1 MRTRFFAMLPKSRFA
16 ALRWCFMLALATLL
30 VGCGG
35 GSSTGTLASI
45 AISPSTS
52 FLGINAQETFTATAV
67 DSKGKTL
74 SGITFTW
81 TSNAPDVASID
92 AAGVLT
98 GHTVGTVQITA
109 SASGVTS
116 AAANVNVISS
126 TTTVASVSLTP
137 LSAAIKVGQ
146 TQQFTAK
153 PLDASGNTVNGVT
166 LTWHNSSAG
175 VAIVGTNGLATG
187 LSPGVTMINAS
198 VGSVTSQTATL
209 TVTAP

>member
-1 MRTRFFAMLPKSRFA
+1 MRTRFSATLPNSRFA
-16 ALRWCFMLALATLL
+16 AHRLCSMLALLVLL
-30 VGCGG
+30 VGCG
-35 GSSTGTLASI
+35 GSSTGTLAVI
-45 AISPSTS
+45 VISPTTS
-52 FLGINAQETFTATAV
+52 FLGINAQETFTATAQ

-81 TSNAPDVASID
+81 TSNAPDIASID
-92 AAGVLT
+92 TAGVVT

-116 AAANVNVISS
+116 PAANLNVISA

-137 LSAAIKVGQ
+137 ISSTIKVGQ
-146 TQQFTAK
+146 TQQFTAN
-153 PLDASGNTVNGVT
+153 PLDASGNTVSGAT

-187 LSPGVTMINAS
+187 LTPGMTVINAS
-198 VGSVTSQTATL
+198 VGTVSSPAATL
-209 TVTAP
+209 TVTP

>member
-1 MRTRFFAMLPKSRFA
+1 MRTRFSATLPNSRFA
-16 ALRWCFMLALATLL
+16 AHRLCSMLALAALL

-35 GSSTGTLASI
+35 GSSTGTLAVI
-45 AISPSTS
+45 VISPTTS
-52 FLGINAQETFTATAV
+52 FLGINAQETFTATAQ
-67 DSKGKTL
+67 DSKGKSL
-74 SGITFTW
+74 SGVTFTW

-92 AAGVLT
+92 TAGVVT
-98 GHTVGTVQITA
+98 GHTVGSVQITA

-116 AAANVNVISS
+116 TAANLSVVSA
-126 TTTVASVSLTP
+126 TTAVASVSLTP
-137 LSAAIKVGQ
+137 ISSTIRVGQ

-153 PLDASGNTVNGVT
+153 ALDASGNTVSGVT

-187 LSPGVTMINAS
+187 ITPGMTVINAS
-198 VGSVTSQTATL
+198 AGTISSPAATL

>member
-16 ALRWCFMLALATLL
+16 AHRLCSMLALAALL
-30 VGCGG
+30 VGCG
-35 GSSTGTLASI
+35 GSSTGTLAVI
-45 AISPSTS
+45 VISPSTS
-52 FLGINAQETFTATAV
+52 FIGINAQETFTATAQ
-67 DSKGKTL
+67 DSKGKAL

-92 AAGVLT
+92 AAGVVT
-98 GHTVGTVQITA
+98 GHTVGTVQISA
-109 SASGVTS
+109 SSSGVTS

-126 TTTVASVSLTP
+126 TTTVASVSLSP
-137 LSAAIKVGQ
+137 LSASIKVGQ
-146 TQQFTAK
+146 AQQFTAN
-153 PLDASGNTVNGVT
+153 PLDASGNTVSGVT

-175 VAIVGTNGLATG
+175 VAILGTNGLATG

-198 VGSVTSQTATL
+198 VGTVTSQTATL